1 MKRVRRILTHK
12 RHWLWYGVSGASM
25 LAGAVSQV
33 VSADAHPVAFVALSV
48 LSGAGGLV
56 AHWCAPDERDDA

>member
-12 RHWLWYGVSGASM
+12 RHWLWYGFSGVTM

-33 VSADAHPVAFVALSV
+33 VDSQSHPLGFVALSV
-48 LSGAGGLV
+48 LSGVGGLV
-56 AHWCAPDERDDA
+56 AHACAPADVDGN